1 MYFSLP
7 RLHFLQSRKFCAS
20 SRPRGLHTGPFPL
33 FLHPVPSAWDTS
45 TPQQPAHWARLA
57 LSLDSLPLGGS
68 PNCLVGWLP
77 LHGRSRQPR
86 RPTDVECSFL
96 QSCQAL
102 SAISLPQAWSKG
114 CGVFL
119 SLCLQALAW
128 QEVAGPKLN
137 K

>member
-68 PNCLVGWLP
+68 PNCLVLAASPWALP
-77 LHGRSRQPR
+77 AAQTAHG
-86 RPTDVECSFL
+86 CGMLIL

>member
-77 LHGRSRQPR
+77 LRGRSRQPR
-86 RPTDVECSFL
+86 RPTDVECS
-96 QSCQAL
+96 SCRAARPSLL
-102 SAISLPQAWSKG
+102 SASHKP
-114 CGVFL
+114 GVRAVVSFL
-119 SLCLQALAW
+119 ACVSR
-128 QEVAGPKLN
+128 P
-137 K
+137 